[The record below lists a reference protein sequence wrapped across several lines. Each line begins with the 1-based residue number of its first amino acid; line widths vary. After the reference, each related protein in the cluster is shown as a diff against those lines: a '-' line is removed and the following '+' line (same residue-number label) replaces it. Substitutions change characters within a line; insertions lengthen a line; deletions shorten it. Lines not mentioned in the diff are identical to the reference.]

1 MHFLLKYPVD
11 ADMTE
16 PIPAKD
22 DAQAERN
29 AVERIV
35 LTKAYVEEP
44 ELLPWYTKELEEP
57 KPAVKGLFE
66 SYSKVP
72 PTDVV
77 AHIKHVRDEAF
88 KIVSRRLALCT
99 LRPT

>member
-1 MHFLLKYPVD
+1 
-11 ADMTE
+11 MTE
-16 PIPAKD
+16 PTPAKD

-29 AVERIV
+29 AVEQIV

-57 KPAVKGLFE
+57 KPAVRDLFE

-72 PTDVV
+72 PTAVV
-77 AHIKHVRDEAF
+77 AHIKHVRDDAF
-88 KIVSRRLALCT
+88 KIVSPILPRIRLT
-99 LRPT
+99 LHSGFFFNDST